1 MNIHLTLGQNTTMN
15 TSSVFVSMEEISKG
29 ALLKK
34 VIEQVGGA
42 QVQIPSNFNL
52 TTNNTEKVFVRVSV
66 L

>member
-1 MNIHLTLGQNTTMN
+1 MN
-15 TSSVFVSMEEISKG
+15 TSSVFVSMEEISKE